1 MNEPPETPETPV
13 SLWWSSLGVDLSQVA
28 SVDRSV
34 QALGHPVRMALPV
47 LQPVRRRRRRRVF
60 RLDRALFWLL
70 VLVLCA
76 GATWRLTTSG
86 GTPAPPHPKAMAV
99 HRPPARPLRL
109 LHGPPLL
116 AAEAPGPFSARAAIL
131 IDADDGRVLWTKRPH
146 LRLPIASTTKIM
158 TALLA
163 LQHLPPDSTVRIGPT
178 VPRVPLVR
186 EGLRAGERV
195 PAWKLLYGLLLYSGN
210 DDALALAIAT
220 SGSRGAFIQLMN
232 REAARLGLRDSH
244 FTSPSGVIDDGNYSS
259 AWDLAALGRYAMREP
274 RFRAIVRTR
283 REEVSWAAPTN
294 AKIYLNKNRLL
305 KLYPGAIGIKTGW
318 TTLAGPCLV
327 AAAQRHGTMLI
338 AVVLD
343 SQHEYHDAARLL
355 NVGFRLLG

>member
-1 MNEPPETPETPV
+1 
-13 SLWWSSLGVDLSQVA
+13 
-28 SVDRSV
+28 
-34 QALGHPVRMALPV
+34 MALPV
-47 LQPVRRRRRRRVF
+47 LEPVRRRRRRRAF
-60 RLDRALFWLL
+60 RLDRAGFCLL
-70 VLVLCA
+70 VLALCA
-76 GATWRLTTSG
+76 GAAWRLATTDGKPSQ
-86 GTPAPPHPKAMAV
+86 THTKAVSV
-99 HRPPARPLRL
+99 HRPAARPVRL
-109 LHGPPLL
+109 LHGLPLL
-116 AAEAPGPFSARAAIL
+116 APKAAAPLSARAAIL
-131 IDADDGRVLWTKRPH
+131 IDADDGRVLWAKRPH

-163 LQHLPPDSTVRIGPT
+163 LQRLPLNSTVRIGWT

-186 EGLRAGERV
+186 EGLRNGERV

-220 SGSRGAFIQLMN
+220 AGSRNAFIELMN
-232 REAARLGLRDSH
+232 REAVRLGLHDSH

-259 AWDLAALGRYAMREP
+259 AWDLAALGRYAMRDP

-294 AKIYLNKNRLL
+294 AKVYINKNRLL
-305 KLYPGAIGIKTGW
+305 QLYPGAIGIKTGW

-327 AAAQRHGTMLI
+327 AAAKRQGTTLI

-343 SQHEYHDAARLL
+343 SQHQYHDAARLL
-355 NVGFRLLG
+355 NVGFRSLG